1 MTATGAKPTVFAT
14 PAAWRRWLAANHAKA
29 DALLVGFW
37 KRDAGKPS
45 ITWPESVD
53 EALCYGWID
62 GVRRRI
68 DEASYSIRFTPR
80 KPGSTWSRTNIAR
93 MEALSAEG
101 RVKPAGHAAYAARR
115 EAKSVIYSYEQGAVE
130 MPAAFLAAFKR
141 RRVAWRFFDEQPAS
155 YRKMATWW
163 VASAKR
169 EETRQRR
176 FDALVEASSRAER
189 LPQFDGRKPRG

>member
-1 MTATGAKPTVFAT
+1 MTATGAKPTFFAT

-115 EAKSVIYSYEQGAVE
+115 EAKSGTYSYEQGAVE